1 MRAYLRYSED
11 RLVSRLMHWSDVLRQ
26 DLGMTAKEFVKSVL
40 AKFSEPQSL
49 GGLQLIENCIPLT
62 WNQLYVE
69 QGYSSECA
77 KKRSAA
83 RQWET
88 IIDDINLQRPHER
101 PSALLP
107 GDDQFP
113 PNLGAHPS
121 WA

>member
-1 MRAYLRYSED
+1 
-11 RLVSRLMHWSDVLRQ
+11 
-26 DLGMTAKEFVKSVL
+26 MTAKEFVKSVV
-40 AKFSEPQSL
+40 AKFSEPQTL

-62 WNQLYVE
+62 WNQLFVE

-88 IIDDINLQRPHER
+88 IIDDINLKRPHER

-121 WA
+121 WAYNSGRVVSFFIRQVYTVHPY